1 MYWLFGRIAFV
12 LELQFWGFQ
21 QDQESFKGYF
31 CWLIARTSLVDGVIR
46 LSLCI
51 LRISSKMSR
60 VNIS

>member
-1 MYWLFGRIAFV
+1 MYRLFGRIAFV

-46 LSLCI
+46 LSL
-51 LRISSKMSR
+51 
-60 VNIS
+60 